1 MFVLVFKSGSL
12 VALLFLGSVSFTG
25 DPAQAEER
33 VIMILQ
39 TAYFPNRTAF
49 EPGDTVRFVNVS
61 GQAHRVSSSG
71 GIWTT
76 ETIEHGEEITMK
88 VDAEMAGRFHGK
100 SQRLI
105 EGRLDL
111 ARAPLTR

>member
-1 MFVLVFKSGSL
+1 
-12 VALLFLGSVSFTG
+12 
-25 DPAQAEER
+25 
-33 VIMILQ
+33 MILR
-39 TAYFPNRTAF
+39 TAYFPNRTTF

-76 ETIEHGEEITMK
+76 ETIEHGEEITLE
-88 VDAEMAGRFHGK
+88 VDAAMAGRFHGK
-100 SQRLI
+100 SRRLI

-111 ARAPLTR
+111 ARTPLAR